1 MKCNF
6 CHTNEATKILHINAN
21 NPKDDC
27 EVCGDCYNE
36 TMKLR
41 MIQLKETMKKRSSM
55 GKKVWATRK
64 QSKT

>member
-6 CHTNEATKILHINAN
+6 CHIKEATKILHINAE
-21 NPKDDC
+21 NPKEAC
-27 EVCGDCYNE
+27 EVCSDCYHE

-41 MIQLKETMKKRSSM
+41 VAQLKETMKKRSAM
-55 GKKVWATRK
+55 GKKVWAIRK